1 MLSYL
6 KVKNMAIIE
15 NVEIHFKEGFTALTG
30 ETGAGKSLLIDA
42 IGLLLGDRA
51 TSSIIRTGFDRS
63 LIVGIFT
70 RIPEAVIKILQSLD
84 IPYENEECLIQREI
98 TTSSTNV
105 IKINQ
110 HTVTL
115 SDLRN
120 ITQYLA
126 DIHTQHDTKRLI
138 NPATYLTLIDAYD
151 PNISEALKAYKNHY
165 QLYQKATQRFRKLE
179 KEKDHALDK
188 QMLIKAHLDELHKH
202 QLIEGEEEAL
212 EFELKQLENFDAIFN
227 HVNKSYQLLQD
238 FKTPENLYEATK
250 HLEDLSRYDQLYDDL
265 YNRLHSVYYEVIDIT
280 SSLAEAK
287 EELDFDPERL
297 EELQVREHTLKT
309 LSRKYRKTISE
320 LIVYQEEL
328 KKEYHDYDNFEDT
341 LNEAYQA
348 LETAFDA
355 CKLSSLKL
363 TALRK
368 ETAHTIE
375 KDLVNLL
382 KDLELKDVSF
392 QIDFFEP
399 DSLYPLNY
407 EQFKEDGIDTIDF
420 LLSTNLGETLK
431 PLSKVASGGELSRI
445 MLVLKELFMRNMN
458 LSLMIFDEI
467 DSGVSGFV
475 ANQVGQ
481 KMKNIAKKAQVLS
494 ITHLPQ
500 VASKAD
506 QHYYIY
512 KTKENNRTI
521 AHVKELSHDERIE
534 ALAEMISSDTIT
546 DEALKSAAKLLK

>member
-15 NVEIHFKEGFTALTG
+15 NIEIHFKEGFTALTG

-51 TSSIIRTGFDRS
+51 TSSIIRTGFDRCE
-63 LIVGIFT
+63 IVGIFT
-70 RIPEAVIKILQSLD
+70 RIPTPVIKILQSLD
-84 IPYENEECLIQREI
+84 IPYEDEECLIKREI

-110 HTVTL
+110 QTVTL

-138 NPATYLTLIDAYD
+138 NPTTYLTLIDAYD
-151 PNISEALKAYKNHY
+151 VNISEALKDYKHHHEMYLKAY
-165 QLYQKATQRFRKLE
+165 QRFRKLE

-188 QMLIKAHLDELHKH
+188 QMLIKAHLEELHKH

-227 HVNKSYQLLQD
+227 HVNQSYQMLND
-238 FKTPENLYEATK
+238 YKTPENLYEATK
-250 HLEDLSRYDQLYDDL
+250 HLEDLSRYDQVYQDL
-265 YNRLHSVYYEVIDIT
+265 YNRLNSVYYEVMDIT
-280 SSLAEAK
+280 SSLGDAK
-287 EELDFDPERL
+287 EQLDFDPKRL
-297 EELQVREHTLKT
+297 EELQMREHTLKT

-328 KKEYHDYDNFEDT
+328 KQEYEAYDNYEDT
-341 LNEAYQA
+341 LNEAYKTLEKTFESCKQSA
-348 LETAFDA
+348 LN
-355 CKLSSLKL
+355 LSVIRQK
-363 TALRK
+363 
-368 ETAHTIE
+368 TAHTIAQ
-375 KDLVNLL
+375 DLIALL
-382 KDLELKDVSF
+382 HDLELKDVTF
-392 QIDFFEP
+392 KIDFIEIEN
-399 DSLYPLNY
+399 LHPLNQ
-407 EQFKEDGIDTIDF
+407 ELFKEDGIDTIDF
-420 LLSTNLGETLK
+420 MLSTNLGETLK

-445 MLVLKELFMRNMN
+445 MLALKEIFMRNMN

-481 KMKNIAKKAQVLS
+481 KMKNIAQKAQVLS

-512 KTKENNRTI
+512 KTKDNERTI

-546 DEALKSAAKLLK
+546 DEARKSAAKLLK